1 MARPNQ
7 PRSIAREL
15 ALLSISQLKSKKG
28 TLQTADLDDLILTA
42 IRTLT
47 MEVQD
52 NLEAASAEIKRG
64 EERIL
69 NSETRASDLESVKV
83 MLQDAIAVSQTA
95 VNRLGMAIEFPE
107 FLQLTNKQEVREYAT
122 ELIST
127 VSDRRREI
135 EQCLENVLVA
145 WQLSRLP
152 QIDRDI
158 LKIAVAEI
166 IYLEIPEQIAINES
180 VELAKRYSDE
190 DGFRFING
198 VLRRLSDRLK
208 EVAAEAMPSSSVNS
222 TGETTATFPRA
233 TDSSAIATDPSA
245 AEPEPAS
252 DSTTEKEFPESKPP
266 APTPE
271 PPETNKKPLPILKQN
286 PQD

>member
-1 MARPNQ
+1 MALRKQ

-15 ALLSISQLKSKKG
+15 ALLSISQLKNNKG
-28 TLQTADLDDLILTA
+28 KLNSVDLDSLLLTA
-42 IRTLT
+42 VRTLT

-69 NSETRASDLESVKV
+69 NSETRASDLESAKV
-83 MLQDAIAVSQTA
+83 MLQEALIVSQTA

-107 FLQLTNKQEVREYAT
+107 FLQLTNKEQVREYAG
-122 ELIST
+122 ELILT
-127 VSDRRREI
+127 IYDHYREI

-145 WQLSRLP
+145 WQLKRLP
-152 QIDRDI
+152 RVDRDI
-158 LKIAVAEI
+158 LRIAVAEI
-166 IYLEIPEQIAINES
+166 IYLNVPERVAINES

-208 EVAAEAMPSSSVNS
+208 EGGVE
-222 TGETTATFPRA
+222 
-233 TDSSAIATDPSA
+233 AIATIIP
-245 AEPEPAS
+245 AETEETATEEEALDLDS
-252 DSTTEKEFPESKPP
+252 QTSTTEIPEAK
-266 APTPE
+266 
-271 PPETNKKPLPILKQN
+271 PETSKKSLPILKQTFTD
-286 PQD
+286 PEKY